1 MKKQDFPPVSR
12 AELNARGIDEPDF
25 IFVTGDAY
33 IDHPSFGAAIITRV
47 LERHGY
53 SVALIIQPDWHDASA
68 FMALGKP
75 RLAFLVSSGN
85 LDSMV
90 NHYSVSKARRK
101 TDSYTPNGEA
111 GKRPDR
117 ADVVYGNRCK
127 QAFPH
132 VPLIL
137 GGIEASLRRFAHYDY
152 WDDRVRHSILYDAC
166 ADLLVYGM
174 GERAIVE
181 IADALNAG
189 KPMHALTDIRGT
201 CVRVSS
207 REDAPDAILLPSYTD
222 VATDQKR
229 YCEAFATEAREQ
241 DFVRG
246 KRLLQPHE
254 KGFLLCNPPA
264 APLLRD
270 ELDEVYALPF
280 TRKPHPSTQGDVP
293 ALEEVS
299 FSIASSRGCFGS
311 CNFCALTFHQGR
323 VVTSRS
329 QESILREARALTKS
343 PAFKGFIHDVGGP
356 TANFRAPAC
365 KKQMQSGVCR
375 NKRCI
380 GYQPCK
386 NLEVSHEDY
395 TSLLKKLR
403 ELDGVKKVF
412 VRSGVRFDY
421 LLMDRDD
428 SFLYEL
434 VAHHISGQL
443 KVAPEHVSDRVLQYM
458 NKPPHAVYERFRQ
471 KFDAVNKKLG
481 LQQYLVPYLISSH
494 PGSTL
499 NDAIELAQY
508 LKKVNHRPEQVQDFY
523 PTPGTVSTC
532 MFHTGMDPFTGE
544 AVYIPRSREE
554 KEMQRALMQCHIRAN
569 WPLVRRALIK
579 ADRADLIGSEKGCL
593 VPEGPTETRRPPQ
606 KSAQKNRPY
615 TDKRGRAKR

>member
-1 MKKQDFPPVSR
+1 MNKPTFPPVSR

-25 IFVTGDAY
+25 IFITGDAY

-90 NHYSVSKARRK
+90 NHYSVNKARRK
-101 TDSYTPNGEA
+101 TDSYTSNGEA

-117 ADVVYGNRCK
+117 ADIVYGNRCK

-132 VPLIL
+132 VPVIL

-166 ADLLVYGM
+166 ADLLIYGM
-174 GERAIVE
+174 GERAIAE

-189 KPMHALTDIRGT
+189 NPVHALTEIRGT
-201 CVRVSS
+201 CVRVSA
-207 REDAPDAILLPSYTD
+207 REDAADAILLPSYTD
-222 VATDQKR
+222 VFSDKKR
-229 YCEAFATEAREQ
+229 YCEAFAIETREQ

-264 APLLRD
+264 APLSRD

-280 TRKPHPSTQGDVP
+280 TRKPHPATQGEVP

-343 PAFKGFIHDVGGP
+343 PAFKGYIHDVGGP

-365 KKQMQSGVCR
+365 KKQMQSGACR

-380 GYQPCK
+380 GFSPCK

-508 LKKVNHRPEQVQDFY
+508 LKKANHRPEQVQDFY

-532 MFHTGMDPFTGE
+532 MFYTGMDPFTGE
-544 AVYIPRSREE
+544 TVYIPRSREE

-569 WPLVRRALIK
+569 WPLVRRALVK
-579 ADRADLIGSEKGCL
+579 ADRVDLIGSEKGCL
-593 VPEGPTETRRPPQ
+593 VPDGPTETRRASQ
-606 KSAQKNRPY
+606 KSAQKSRPH
-615 TDKRGRAKR
+615 TAKRRREKR